1 MKRLGIIVLTVLLS
15 VCALA
20 GCGSQETQA
29 PTGKDVTITVPR
41 DMFAD
46 QSEEEIRDRAA
57 AEGMDAAID
66 AADVTFTMTA
76 ETQQKILLGIK
87 TQFEEDL
94 AAVLDNGEVPGL
106 LEVTY
111 NDEMSVFTVTV
122 APDQFQMD
130 MEEPQLGLLY
140 STGTAYQLY
149 AGKDEET
156 IDVTIELVAQGDT
169 EPYESFSMREVF
181 TAQQSPGDNSD

>member
-15 VCALA
+15 IGVLA
-20 GCGSQETQA
+20 GCGSQETQT
-29 PTGKDVTITVPR
+29 PEEKNVTITVPR

-57 AEGMDAAID
+57 AEGMDAAIN

-149 AGKDEET
+149 AGKDEEA

>member
-15 VCALA
+15 IGVLA

-29 PTGKDVTITVPR
+29 PAEKDVTITVPR

-149 AGKDEET
+149 AGKDEEA

-169 EPYESFSMREVF
+169 EPYDSFGMREVF

>member
-15 VCALA
+15 IGVLA
-20 GCGSQETQA
+20 GCGSQETQT
-29 PTGKDVTITVPR
+29 PEEKNVTITVPR

-46 QSEEEIRDRAA
+46 ESEEEIRDRAA
-57 AEGMDAAID
+57 QEGMDVAID

-149 AGKDEET
+149 AGKDEEA

-169 EPYESFSMREVF
+169 EPYDSFSMREVF

>member
-15 VCALA
+15 IGVLA

-29 PTGKDVTITVPR
+29 PAEKDVTITVPR

-57 AEGMDAAID
+57 QEGMDAAID

-149 AGKDEET
+149 AGKDEEA

-169 EPYESFSMREVF
+169 EPYDSFSMREVF

>member
-1 MKRLGIIVLTVLLS
+1 MKRLGVIVLTVLLS

-29 PTGKDVTITVPR
+29 PAGKDVTITVPR

-57 AEGMDAAID
+57 QEGMDVAID

-149 AGKDEET
+149 AGKDEEA

-169 EPYESFSMREVF
+169 EPYDSFSMREVF

>member
-15 VCALA
+15 IGVLA
-20 GCGSQETQA
+20 GCGSQETQT
-29 PTGKDVTITVPR
+29 PEEKNVTITVPR

-46 QSEEEIRDRAA
+46 ESEEEIRDRAA
-57 AEGMDAAID
+57 QEGMDVAID

-106 LEVTY
+106 LEVAY

-149 AGKDEET
+149 AGKDEEA

-169 EPYESFSMREVF
+169 EPYDSFSMREVF

>member
-15 VCALA
+15 IGVLA
-20 GCGSQETQA
+20 GCGSQETQT
-29 PTGKDVTITVPR
+29 PEEKNVTITVPR

-46 QSEEEIRDRAA
+46 ESEEEIRDRAA
-57 AEGMDAAID
+57 AEGMDVTID

-149 AGKDEET
+149 AGKDEEA

>member
-15 VCALA
+15 IGVLA
-20 GCGSQETQA
+20 GCGSQETQT
-29 PTGKDVTITVPR
+29 PEEKNVTITVPR

-46 QSEEEIRDRAA
+46 ESEEEIRDRAA
-57 AEGMDAAID
+57 QEGMDVAID

-106 LEVTY
+106 LEVAY

-149 AGKDEET
+149 AGKDEEA

>member
-15 VCALA
+15 IGVLA
-20 GCGSQETQA
+20 GCGSQETQT
-29 PTGKDVTITVPR
+29 PEEKNVTITVPR
-41 DMFAD
+41 DMFTD
-46 QSEEEIRDRAA
+46 ESEEEIRDRAA

-149 AGKDEET
+149 AGKDEEA

-169 EPYESFSMREVF
+169 EPYDSFSMREVF